1 MLAGTDIS
9 QLTVREMQAVPFEY
23 IRQVCMLPPE
33 TEQSSTTATGGA
45 EEANEYGQ
53 EAVVAEN

>member
-1 MLAGTDIS
+1 MTL
-9 QLTVREMQAVPFEY
+9 REMQAVPFDY

-33 TEQSSTTATGGA
+33 AEQSSTTATGGGGG
-45 EEANEYGQ
+45 EETTEYGQ